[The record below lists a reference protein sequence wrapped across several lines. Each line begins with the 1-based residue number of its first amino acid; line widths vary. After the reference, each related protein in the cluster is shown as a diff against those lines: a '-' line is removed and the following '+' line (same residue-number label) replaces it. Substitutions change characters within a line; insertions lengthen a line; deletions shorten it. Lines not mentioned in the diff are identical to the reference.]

1 VSVQFYVYEM
11 RGEESEAAHRLSWD
25 GWRPVAEWLD
35 EAGIDAEGRMARR
48 LEYREVRQVLQETAG
63 VTDEVAE
70 VYVAPLPNL
79 TGATMMFGLVCPEA
93 DYVVAPVEMTWLLPQ
108 AVHGWQAALTF
119 SVERIGGRNSEGY
132 FREEQ

>member
-1 VSVQFYVYEM
+1 MSVQFYVYEL

-63 VTDEVAE
+63 TAGEVTE

-79 TGATMMFGLVCPEA
+79 TGATMMFGLVGPEA
-93 DYVVAPVEMTWLLPQ
+93 DYVVAPVELTWLLPQ

-132 FREEQ
+132 FREE